1 MSSGVD
7 KDKKLRPS
15 ILDRLI
21 DNDPDNQVETDP
33 ARHSKLKELRAAVRR
48 DLENLLN
55 TRYRVVAPPEYLEL
69 VNESFINYGLPDLA
83 TVNMIDG
90 RKKKEF
96 IKNIE
101 FIIRTFEPRF
111 KNVRVQFIDNE
122 DKTDRTL
129 RFRIDALMYA
139 DPAPEEVIFDS
150 ILEPVL
156 RTVSVEDSL
165 HG

>member
-1 MSSGVD
+1 
-7 KDKKLRPS
+7 
-15 ILDRLI
+15 
-21 DNDPDNQVETDP
+21 
-33 ARHSKLKELRAAVRR
+33 
-48 DLENLLN
+48 
-55 TRYRVVAPPEYLEL
+55 
-69 VNESFINYGLPDLA
+69 
-83 TVNMIDG
+83 MIDG
-90 RKKKEF
+90 RKKRNLLKTS
-96 IKNIE
+96 NLLSAPLS
-101 FIIRTFEPRF
+101 RVL

>member
-1 MSSGVD
+1 
-7 KDKKLRPS
+7 
-15 ILDRLI
+15 
-21 DNDPDNQVETDP
+21 
-33 ARHSKLKELRAAVRR
+33 
-48 DLENLLN
+48 
-55 TRYRVVAPPEYLEL
+55 
-69 VNESFINYGLPDLA
+69 
-83 TVNMIDG
+83 
-90 RKKKEF
+90 F